1 MKNRI
6 VMPAVI
12 SAIILSSCGTIMPP
26 QNTVTTTAVTTSA
39 EPETA
44 ESYAT
49 PEETQA
55 REKLRKDTF
64 IAEFWG
70 QNISFGD
77 TDTLVKTAAKDSSFD
92 IAAEKTSNQQKLSVK
107 SKSGTGT
114 VDVMS
119 IDMTKAQLGYSLS
132 YILTTFGDNYHS
144 YTLDAIEGITSEN
157 LISENSDMSV
167 VVSKGRY
174 SRSCSIQKTD
184 TKGSNYGYAETV
196 VIIKENKLTLISG
209 SFISADMMDRQGFSL
224 LIKKLADNIE
234 Y

>member
-1 MKNRI
+1 MKKTI
-6 VMPAVI
+6 MIAAAL
-12 SAIILSSCGTIMPP
+12 SAILLSSCGNIMPP
-26 QNTVTTTAVTTSA
+26 QAAVTTTAITTSA
-39 EPETA
+39 ESEA
-44 ESYAT
+44 KEYAT

-70 QNISFGD
+70 QNISFKD
-77 TDTLVKTAAKDSSFD
+77 TAELIKDIEKGTSFEVASEKTA
-92 IAAEKTSNQQKLSVK
+92 NQQKVSVK

-144 YTLDAIEGITSEN
+144 YTLDALDGVTAEN
-157 LISENSDMSV
+157 IISENSDMSV

-184 TKGSNYGYAETV
+184 SSGSHYGYAETV

-209 SFISADMMDRQGFSL
+209 SFISADMMDRQGFSSF
-224 LIKKLADNIE
+224 IRKLSGNVE

>member
-1 MKNRI
+1 MI
-6 VMPAVI
+6 IAAVL
-12 SAIILSSCGTIMPP
+12 SAIILSSCGNIGPV
-26 QNTVTTTAVTTSA
+26 QNTVTTTTVTTA
-39 EPETA
+39 A
-44 ESYAT
+44 ESEAEKYAT

-77 TDTLVKTAAKDSSFD
+77 TDAIVKAATKDSSFE
-92 IAAEKTSNQQKLSVK
+92 IAAEKTSNQQKLAVK

-119 IDMTKAQLGYSLS
+119 IDMSKAQLGYSLS

-144 YTLDAIEGITSEN
+144 YTIDALDGVTAEN
-157 LISENSDMSV
+157 MISENSNMTV
-167 VVSKGRY
+167 VVSKGKY

-184 TKGSNYGYAETV
+184 SKGSHYGYAETV
-196 VIIKENKLTLISG
+196 VIVKENRLTLISG
-209 SFISADMMDRQGFSL
+209 SFISADMMDRQGFAS
-224 LIKKLADNIE
+224 LIKKLADNVE

>member
-1 MKNRI
+1 MI
-6 VMPAVI
+6 IAAVL
-12 SAIILSSCGTIMPP
+12 SAIIFSSCGNIGPV
-26 QNTVTTTAVTTSA
+26 QNTVTTTTVTTATESEA
-39 EPETA
+39 EE
-44 ESYAT
+44 YAT

-77 TDTLVKTAAKDSSFD
+77 TDALVKAATKDSSFE
-92 IAAEKTSNQQKLSVK
+92 IAAEKTSNQQKLAVK

-119 IDMTKAQLGYSLS
+119 IDMSKAQLGYSLS

-144 YTLDAIEGITSEN
+144 YTVDALDGVTAEN
-157 LISENSDMSV
+157 MISENSSMSV
-167 VVSKGRY
+167 VVSKGKY

-184 TKGSNYGYAETV
+184 SKGSHYGYAETV
-196 VIIKENKLTLISG
+196 VIVKENRLTLISG
-209 SFISADMMDRQGFSL
+209 SFISADMMDRQGFASL
-224 LIKKLADNIE
+224 LKKLADNVE

>member
-1 MKNRI
+1 MKKTI
-6 VMPAVI
+6 ILAAALSAV
-12 SAIILSSCGTIMPP
+12 ILSSCGNIAPV
-26 QNTVTTTAVTTSA
+26 QNTVTTTTVTTAVESEA
-39 EPETA
+39 EE
-44 ESYAT
+44 YAS
-49 PEETQA
+49 PEETQV

-77 TDTLVKTAAKDSSFD
+77 TDALVKAATKDSSFE
-92 IAAEKTSNQQKLSVK
+92 IAAEKTSNQQKLAVK

-119 IDMTKAQLGYSLS
+119 IDMSKAQLGYSLS

-144 YTLDAIEGITSEN
+144 YTVDALDGVTAEN
-157 LISENSDMSV
+157 MISENSSMSV
-167 VVSKGRY
+167 VVSKGKY

-184 TKGSNYGYAETV
+184 SKGSHYGYAETV
-196 VIIKENKLTLISG
+196 VIVKENKLTLISG
-209 SFISADMMDRQGFSL
+209 SFISADMMDRQGFASL
-224 LIKKLADNIE
+224 LKKLADNVE

>member
-1 MKNRI
+1 MRKTMI
-6 VMPAVI
+6 IAAAL
-12 SAIILSSCGTIMPP
+12 SAIILSSCGNIGPV
-26 QNTVTTTAVTTSA
+26 QNTVTTTTVTTA
-39 EPETA
+39 A
-44 ESYAT
+44 ESEAEEYAT

-77 TDTLVKTAAKDSSFD
+77 TGELVKTAAKDSSFE
-92 IAAEKTSNQQKLSVK
+92 IVAEKTSNQQKLSVK

-144 YTLDAIEGITSEN
+144 YTIDALDGVTAEN
-157 LISENSDMSV
+157 MISENSSMSV
-167 VVSKGRY
+167 VVSKGKY

-209 SFISADMMDRQGFSL
+209 SFISADMMDRQGFSSF
-224 LIKKLADNIE
+224 IRKLSGNVE

>member
-1 MKNRI
+1 MKKTI
-6 VMPAVI
+6 MIAAAL
-12 SAIILSSCGTIMPP
+12 SAILLSGCGNIMPP
-26 QNTVTTTAVTTSA
+26 QTAVTTTAITPSA
-39 EPETA
+39 ESEV
-44 ESYAT
+44 EEYAT

-77 TDTLVKTAAKDSSFD
+77 TGELVKTAAKDSSFE

-107 SKSGTGT
+107 SKSGTGA
-114 VDVMS
+114 VDVMC

-144 YTLDAIEGITSEN
+144 YTIDALDGVTAEN
-157 LISENSDMSV
+157 MISENSSMSV
-167 VVSKGRY
+167 VVSKGKY

>member
-6 VMPAVI
+6 LLLAAI
-12 SAIILSSCGTIMPP
+12 SAILLSGCGNIMPM
-26 QNTVTTTAVTTSA
+26 QNTVTTTATT
-39 EPETA
+39 TTV
-44 ESYAT
+44 ESEVEEYAT

-77 TDTLVKTAAKDSSFD
+77 TDALVKAATKDSSFE
-92 IAAEKTSNQQKLSVK
+92 IAAEKTSNQQKLAVK
-107 SKSGTGT
+107 SKSGTGS

-119 IDMTKAQLGYSLS
+119 IDMSKAQLGYSLS

-144 YTLDAIEGITSEN
+144 YTIDALDGVTAEN
-157 LISENSDMSV
+157 MISENSSMSV
-167 VVSKGRY
+167 VVSKGKY

>member
-1 MKNRI
+1 MI
-6 VMPAVI
+6 AAAI
-12 SAIILSSCGTIMPP
+12 SAIMLSGCGNIMPM
-26 QNTVTTTAVTTSA
+26 QNTVTTTATTT
-39 EPETA
+39 TA
-44 ESYAT
+44 ESEAEEYAT

-70 QNISFGD
+70 QDISFGD
-77 TDTLVKTAAKDSSFD
+77 TDALVKAATKDSSFE
-92 IAAEKTSNQQKLSVK
+92 ISNEKTSNQQKLAVK
-107 SKSGTGT
+107 SKSGTGS

-119 IDMTKAQLGYSLS
+119 IDMSKAQLGYSLS

-144 YTLDAIEGITSEN
+144 YTIDALDGVTAEN
-157 LISENSDMSV
+157 MISENSTMNV
-167 VVSKGRY
+167 VVSKGKY

-184 TKGSNYGYAETV
+184 GKVSHYGYAETM

-209 SFISADMMDRQGFSL
+209 SFISTDMMDRQGFAS
-224 LIKKLADNIE
+224 LIKKLADNVE

>member
-26 QNTVTTTAVTTSA
+26 QNTVTTAAVTTSA

-44 ESYAT
+44 ESYAS
-49 PEETQA
+49 PEETQTK
-55 REKLRKDTF
+55 EKLRKDTF

-70 QNISFGD
+70 QNISFKD
-77 TDTLVKTAAKDSSFD
+77 TAELIKDIEKGTSFEV
-92 IAAEKTSNQQKLSVK
+92 AAEKTANQQKLSVK
-107 SKSGTGT
+107 SKSGTGA
-114 VDVMS
+114 VDVMC
-119 IDMTKAQLGYSLS
+119 IDMSKAQLGYSLS

-144 YTLDAIEGITSEN
+144 YTIDALDGVTAEN
-157 LISENSDMSV
+157 MISENSDMSV

-184 TKGSNYGYAETV
+184 SSGSHYGYAETV
-196 VIIKENKLTLISG
+196 IIIKENKLTLISG
-209 SFISADMMDRQGFSL
+209 SFISADMMDRQGFSSF
-224 LIKKLADNIE
+224 IRKIAGNVE

>member
-1 MKNRI
+1 MKKTI
-6 VMPAVI
+6 LIAAAL
-12 SAIILSSCGTIMPP
+12 SALLLSGCGNIMPP
-26 QNTVTTTAVTTSA
+26 LTAVTTTVTTT
-39 EPETA
+39 PA
-44 ESYAT
+44 ESEAEEYAT

-77 TDTLVKTAAKDSSFD
+77 TDALVKTATKDSSFE
-92 IAAEKTSNQQKLSVK
+92 ITAEKTSNQQKLAVK

-119 IDMTKAQLGYSLS
+119 IDMSKAQLGYSLS

-144 YTLDAIEGITSEN
+144 YTVDALDGVTAEN
-157 LISENSDMSV
+157 MISENSNMTV
-167 VVSKGRY
+167 VVSKGKY

-184 TKGSNYGYAETV
+184 SKASHYGYAETV
-196 VIIKENKLTLISG
+196 VIVKENRLTLISG
-209 SFISADMMDRQGFSL
+209 SFISADMMDRQGFASL
-224 LIKKLADNIE
+224 LKKLTDNVE

>member
-1 MKNRI
+1 MI
-6 VMPAVI
+6 AAAI
-12 SAIILSSCGTIMPP
+12 SAIMLSGCGNIMPM
-26 QNTVTTTAVTTSA
+26 QNTVTTTATTT
-39 EPETA
+39 TA
-44 ESYAT
+44 ESEAEEYAT

-77 TDTLVKTAAKDSSFD
+77 TDALVKTATKDSSLE
-92 IAAEKTSNQQKLSVK
+92 IADEKTSNQQKLAVK
-107 SKSGTGT
+107 SKSGTGS

-119 IDMTKAQLGYSLS
+119 IDMSKAQLGYSLS

-144 YTLDAIEGITSEN
+144 YTIEALDGVTAEN
-157 LISENSDMSV
+157 MISENSTMNV
-167 VVSKGRY
+167 VVSKGKY

-184 TKGSNYGYAETV
+184 SKGSHYGYAETV
-196 VIIKENKLTLISG
+196 VIVKENKLTLISG
-209 SFISADMMDRQGFSL
+209 SFISADMMDRQGFASL
-224 LIKKLADNIE
+224 LKKLADNIE

>member
-1 MKNRI
+1 MKKTMMI
-6 VMPAVI
+6 AAALSAV
-12 SAIILSSCGTIMPP
+12 ILSSCGNIGPV
-26 QNTVTTTAVTTSA
+26 QNTVTTTTVTTAVES
-39 EPETA
+39 ET
-44 ESYAT
+44 EEYAS

-77 TDTLVKTAAKDSSFD
+77 TDALVKAATKDSSFE
-92 IAAEKTSNQQKLSVK
+92 IAAEKTSNQQKLAVK

-119 IDMTKAQLGYSLS
+119 IDMSKAQLGYSLS

-144 YTLDAIEGITSEN
+144 YTVDALDGVTAEN
-157 LISENSDMSV
+157 MISENSSMTV
-167 VVSKGRY
+167 VVSKGKY

-184 TKGSNYGYAETV
+184 SKGSHYGYAETV

-209 SFISADMMDRQGFSL
+209 SFISADMMDRQGFASL
-224 LIKKLADNIE
+224 LKKLADNVE

>member
-49 PEETQA
+49 PEETQSK
-55 REKLRKDTF
+55 EKLRKDTF

-70 QNISFGD
+70 QNISFKD
-77 TDTLVKTAAKDSSFD
+77 TAELIKDIEKGTSFEV
-92 IAAEKTSNQQKLSVK
+92 AAEKTANQQKLSVK
-107 SKSGTGT
+107 SKSGTGA
-114 VDVMS
+114 VDVMC
-119 IDMTKAQLGYSLS
+119 IDMSKAQLGYSLS

-144 YTLDAIEGITSEN
+144 YTIDALDGVTAEN
-157 LISENSDMSV
+157 MISENSTMNV

-174 SRSCSIQKTD
+174 SRNCSIQKTD
-184 TKGSNYGYAETV
+184 TKGSHYGYAETV
-196 VIIKENKLTLISG
+196 IIIKENKLTLISG

>member
-1 MKNRI
+1 MRKTMI
-6 VMPAVI
+6 IAAAL
-12 SAIILSSCGTIMPP
+12 SAIILSSCGNIGPV
-26 QNTVTTTAVTTSA
+26 QNTVTTTTVTTAVES
-39 EPETA
+39 ET
-44 ESYAT
+44 EEYAS

-77 TDTLVKTAAKDSSFD
+77 TDALVKAATKDSSFE
-92 IAAEKTSNQQKLSVK
+92 IAAEKTSNQQKLAVK

-119 IDMTKAQLGYSLS
+119 IDMSKAQLGYSLS

-144 YTLDAIEGITSEN
+144 HTVDALDGVTAEN
-157 LISENSDMSV
+157 MISENSTMTV
-167 VVSKGRY
+167 VVSKGKY

-184 TKGSNYGYAETV
+184 SKGSHYGYAETV
-196 VIIKENKLTLISG
+196 VIVKENKLTLISG
-209 SFISADMMDRQGFSL
+209 SFISADMMDRQGFASL
-224 LIKKLADNIE
+224 LKKLADNVE

>member
-1 MKNRI
+1 MKKTI
-6 VMPAVI
+6 MIAVAL
-12 SAIILSSCGTIMPP
+12 SAILLSSCGNIMSP
-26 QNTVTTTAVTTSA
+26 QTAVTTTAITTSA
-39 EPETA
+39 ESE
-44 ESYAT
+44 EEEYAT
-49 PEETQA
+49 PEETQSK
-55 REKLRKDTF
+55 EKLRKDTF

-70 QNISFGD
+70 QNISFKD
-77 TDTLVKTAAKDSSFD
+77 TANLIKDVEKGTSFE

-107 SKSGTGT
+107 SKSGTGA
-114 VDVMS
+114 VDVMC

-144 YTLDAIEGITSEN
+144 YTIDALDGVTAEN
-157 LISENSDMSV
+157 MISENSSMSV
-167 VVSKGRY
+167 VVSKGKY

>member
-6 VMPAVI
+6 LLLAAI
-12 SAIILSSCGTIMPP
+12 SAILLSGCGNIMPM
-26 QNTVTTTAVTTSA
+26 QNTVTTTATTT
-39 EPETA
+39 TA
-44 ESYAT
+44 ESEAEEYAT

-77 TDTLVKTAAKDSSFD
+77 TDALVKAATKDSSFELT
-92 IAAEKTSNQQKLSVK
+92 AEKTSNQQKLAVK
-107 SKSGTGT
+107 SKSGTGS

-119 IDMTKAQLGYSLS
+119 IDMSKAQLGYSLS

-144 YTLDAIEGITSEN
+144 YTVDALDGVTAEN
-157 LISENSDMSV
+157 MISENSTMTV
-167 VVSKGRY
+167 VVSKGKY

-184 TKGSNYGYAETV
+184 SKGSHYGYAETV
-196 VIIKENKLTLISG
+196 VIVKENKLTRISG
-209 SFISADMMDRQGFSL
+209 SFISADMMDRQGFASL
-224 LIKKLADNIE
+224 LKKLADNVE

>member
-1 MKNRI
+1 MKKTI
-6 VMPAVI
+6 ILAAALSAV
-12 SAIILSSCGTIMPP
+12 ILSSCGNIGPV
-26 QNTVTTTAVTTSA
+26 QNTVTTTTVTTAVESEA
-39 EPETA
+39 EE
-44 ESYAT
+44 YAS

-77 TDTLVKTAAKDSSFD
+77 TDALVKAATKDSSFE
-92 IAAEKTSNQQKLSVK
+92 IAAEKTSNQQKLAVK

-114 VDVMS
+114 VDVMN
-119 IDMTKAQLGYSLS
+119 IDMSKAQLGYSLS

-144 YTLDAIEGITSEN
+144 YTVDALDGVTAEN
-157 LISENSDMSV
+157 MISENSDMSV

-184 TKGSNYGYAETV
+184 SSGSHYGYAETV

-209 SFISADMMDRQGFSL
+209 SFISADMMDRQGFASL
-224 LIKKLADNIE
+224 LKKLADNVE

>member
-6 VMPAVI
+6 LLLAAI
-12 SAIILSSCGTIMPP
+12 SAILLSGCGNIMPM
-26 QNTVTTTAVTTSA
+26 QNTVTTTATTT
-39 EPETA
+39 TA
-44 ESYAT
+44 ESEAEEYAT

-70 QNISFGD
+70 QDISFDD
-77 TDTLVKTAAKDSSFD
+77 TDALVKAATKDSSFE
-92 IAAEKTSNQQKLSVK
+92 IADEKTSNQQKLAVK

-119 IDMTKAQLGYSLS
+119 IDMSKAQLGYSLS

-144 YTLDAIEGITSEN
+144 YTIDALDGVTAEN
-157 LISENSDMSV
+157 MISENSTMNV
-167 VVSKGRY
+167 VVSKGKY
-174 SRSCSIQKTD
+174 SRSCLIQKTD
-184 TKGSNYGYAETV
+184 GKGSHYGYAETV
-196 VIIKENKLTLISG
+196 VIVKENKLTLISG
-209 SFISADMMDRQGFSL
+209 SFISADMMDRQGFASL
-224 LIKKLADNIE
+224 LKKLADNVE

>member
-1 MKNRI
+1 MKKTI
-6 VMPAVI
+6 MIAAAL
-12 SAIILSSCGTIMPP
+12 SALLLSGCGNIMPP
-26 QNTVTTTAVTTSA
+26 QAAVTTTVTTI
-39 EPETA
+39 PA
-44 ESYAT
+44 ESEAEEYAT
-49 PEETQA
+49 PEDTQA

-77 TDTLVKTAAKDSSFD
+77 TDTLVKAATKDSSFE
-92 IAAEKTSNQQKLSVK
+92 IAAEKTSNQQKLAVK

-119 IDMTKAQLGYSLS
+119 IDMSKAQLGYSLS

-144 YTLDAIEGITSEN
+144 YTVDALDGVTAEN
-157 LISENSDMSV
+157 MISENSSMTV
-167 VVSKGRY
+167 VVSKGKY

-184 TKGSNYGYAETV
+184 SKGSHYGYAETV
-196 VIIKENKLTLISG
+196 VIVKENKLTLISG
-209 SFISADMMDRQGFSL
+209 SFISADMMDRQGFSSF
-224 LIKKLADNIE
+224 IRKLAGNVE

>member
-6 VMPAVI
+6 LLLAAI
-12 SAIILSSCGTIMPP
+12 SAILLSGCGNIMPM
-26 QNTVTTTAVTTSA
+26 QNTVTTTATTT
-39 EPETA
+39 TA
-44 ESYAT
+44 ESEAEEYAT

-70 QNISFGD
+70 QDISFKD
-77 TDTLVKTAAKDSSFD
+77 TANLIKDVEKGTSFE
-92 IAAEKTSNQQKLSVK
+92 IAAEKTSNQQKLAVK
-107 SKSGTGT
+107 SKSGTGS
-114 VDVMS
+114 VDIMS
-119 IDMTKAQLGYSLS
+119 IDMSKAQLGYSLS

-144 YTLDAIEGITSEN
+144 YTIDALDGVSTEN
-157 LISENSDMSV
+157 MISENSTMNV
-167 VVSKGRY
+167 VVSKGKY

-184 TKGSNYGYAETV
+184 GKGSHYGYAETV

-209 SFISADMMDRQGFSL
+209 SFISADMMDRQGFAS
-224 LIKKLADNIE
+224 LIKKLADNVE

>member
-1 MKNRI
+1 MKKTI
-6 VMPAVI
+6 MIAAAI
-12 SAIILSSCGTIMPP
+12 SAIMLSGCGNIMPM
-26 QNTVTTTAVTTSA
+26 QNTVTTTATTT
-39 EPETA
+39 TA
-44 ESYAT
+44 ESEAEEYAT

-77 TDTLVKTAAKDSSFD
+77 TDALVKTATKDSSFE
-92 IAAEKTSNQQKLSVK
+92 IADEKTSNQQKLAVK
-107 SKSGTGT
+107 SKSGTGS

-119 IDMTKAQLGYSLS
+119 IDMSKAQLGYSLS

-144 YTLDAIEGITSEN
+144 YTIEALDGVTAEN
-157 LISENSDMSV
+157 MISENSTMNV
-167 VVSKGRY
+167 VVSKGKY

-184 TKGSNYGYAETV
+184 SKGSHYGYAETV
-196 VIIKENKLTLISG
+196 VIVKENKLTLISG
-209 SFISADMMDRQGFSL
+209 SFISADMMDRQGFASL
-224 LIKKLADNIE
+224 LKKLADNIE

>member
-6 VMPAVI
+6 LLLAAI
-12 SAIILSSCGTIMPP
+12 SAILLSGCGNIMPM
-26 QNTVTTTAVTTSA
+26 QNAVTTTATTT
-39 EPETA
+39 TA
-44 ESYAT
+44 ESEAEEYAT

-77 TDTLVKTAAKDSSFD
+77 TDALVKAATKDSSFE
-92 IAAEKTSNQQKLSVK
+92 IADEKTSNQQKLAVK
-107 SKSGTGT
+107 SKSGTGS

-119 IDMTKAQLGYSLS
+119 IDMSKAQLGYSLS
-132 YILTTFGDNYHS
+132 YILSTFGDNYHS
-144 YTLDAIEGITSEN
+144 YTIDALDGVSAEN
-157 LISENSDMSV
+157 MISENSTMNV
-167 VVSKGRY
+167 VVSKGKY

-184 TKGSNYGYAETV
+184 GKGSHYGYAETV
-196 VIIKENKLTLISG
+196 VIVKENKLTLISG
-209 SFISADMMDRQGFSL
+209 SFISADMMDRQGFASL
-224 LIKKLADNIE
+224 LKKLADNVE

>member
-1 MKNRI
+1 MRKTMI
-6 VMPAVI
+6 IAAVL
-12 SAIILSSCGTIMPP
+12 SAIILSSCGNIGPV
-26 QNTVTTTAVTTSA
+26 QNTVTTTTVTTA
-39 EPETA
+39 A
-44 ESYAT
+44 ESEAEEYAT

-77 TDTLVKTAAKDSSFD
+77 TDALVKTATKDSSFEFAD
-92 IAAEKTSNQQKLSVK
+92 EKTSNQQKLAVK
-107 SKSGTGT
+107 SKSGTGS

-119 IDMTKAQLGYSLS
+119 IDMSKAQLGYSLS

-144 YTLDAIEGITSEN
+144 YTIEALDGVTAEN
-157 LISENSDMSV
+157 MISENSTMNV
-167 VVSKGRY
+167 VVSKGKY

-184 TKGSNYGYAETV
+184 SKGSHYGYAETV
-196 VIIKENKLTLISG
+196 VIVKENRLTLISG
-209 SFISADMMDRQGFSL
+209 SFISADMMDRQGFASL
-224 LIKKLADNIE
+224 LKKLADNVE

>member
-1 MKNRI
+1 MRKTMI
-6 VMPAVI
+6 IAAVL
-12 SAIILSSCGTIMPP
+12 SAIILSSCGNIGPV
-26 QNTVTTTAVTTSA
+26 QNTVTTTTVTTA
-39 EPETA
+39 A
-44 ESYAT
+44 ESEAEEYAT

-77 TDTLVKTAAKDSSFD
+77 TDALVKTATKDSSFE
-92 IAAEKTSNQQKLSVK
+92 IADEKTSNQQKLAVK
-107 SKSGTGT
+107 SKSGTGS

-119 IDMTKAQLGYSLS
+119 IDMSKAQLGYSLS

-144 YTLDAIEGITSEN
+144 YTIEALDGVTAEN
-157 LISENSDMSV
+157 MISENSTMNV
-167 VVSKGRY
+167 VVSKGKY

-184 TKGSNYGYAETV
+184 GKGSHYGYAETV
-196 VIIKENKLTLISG
+196 VIVKENKLTLISG
-209 SFISADMMDRQGFSL
+209 SFISADMMDRQGFAS
-224 LIKKLADNIE
+224 LIKKLADNVE

>member
-1 MKNRI
+1 MI
-6 VMPAVI
+6 IAAVL
-12 SAIILSSCGTIMPP
+12 SAIIFSSCGNIGPV
-26 QNTVTTTAVTTSA
+26 QNTVTTTTVTTATESEA
-39 EPETA
+39 EE
-44 ESYAT
+44 YAT

-77 TDTLVKTAAKDSSFD
+77 TDALVKAATKDSSFE
-92 IAAEKTSNQQKLSVK
+92 IAAEKTSNQQKLAVK

-119 IDMTKAQLGYSLS
+119 IDMSKAQLGYSLS

-144 YTLDAIEGITSEN
+144 YTVDALDGVTAEN
-157 LISENSDMSV
+157 MISENSSMSV
-167 VVSKGRY
+167 VVSKGKY

-184 TKGSNYGYAETV
+184 SKGSHYGYAETV
-196 VIIKENKLTLISG
+196 VIVKENRLTLISG

-224 LIKKLADNIE
+224 LIKKLADNVE

>member
-1 MKNRI
+1 MRKTMI
-6 VMPAVI
+6 IAAVL
-12 SAIILSSCGTIMPP
+12 SAIIFSSCGNIGPV
-26 QNTVTTTAVTTSA
+26 QNTVTTTTVTTATESEA
-39 EPETA
+39 EE
-44 ESYAT
+44 YAT

-77 TDTLVKTAAKDSSFD
+77 TDALVKAATKDSSFE
-92 IAAEKTSNQQKLSVK
+92 IAAEKTSNQQKLAVK

-119 IDMTKAQLGYSLS
+119 IDMSKAQLGYSLS

-144 YTLDAIEGITSEN
+144 YTVDALDGVTAEN
-157 LISENSDMSV
+157 MISENSSMSV
-167 VVSKGRY
+167 VVSKGKY

-184 TKGSNYGYAETV
+184 SKGSHYGYAETV
-196 VIIKENKLTLISG
+196 VIVKENRLTLISG
-209 SFISADMMDRQGFSL
+209 SFISADMMDRQGFASL
-224 LIKKLADNIE
+224 LKKLADNVE

>member
-1 MKNRI
+1 MKKTMMI
-6 VMPAVI
+6 AAALSAV
-12 SAIILSSCGTIMPP
+12 ILSSCGNIRPV
-26 QNTVTTTAVTTSA
+26 QNTETTTTVTTATESEA
-39 EPETA
+39 EE
-44 ESYAT
+44 YAT
-49 PEETQA
+49 PEETQT

-77 TDTLVKTAAKDSSFD
+77 TDAIVKAATKDSSFE
-92 IAAEKTSNQQKLSVK
+92 IAAEKTSNQQKLAVK

-119 IDMTKAQLGYSLS
+119 IDMSKAQLGYSLS

-144 YTLDAIEGITSEN
+144 YTIDALDGVTAEN
-157 LISENSDMSV
+157 MISENSSMTV
-167 VVSKGRY
+167 VVSKGKY

-184 TKGSNYGYAETV
+184 SKGSHYGYAETV
-196 VIIKENKLTLISG
+196 VIIKENKLILISG
-209 SFISADMMDRQGFSL
+209 SFISADMMDRQGFAS
-224 LIKKLADNIE
+224 LIKKLADNVE

>member
-6 VMPAVI
+6 LLLAAI
-12 SAIILSSCGTIMPP
+12 SAILLSGCGNIMPM
-26 QNTVTTTAVTTSA
+26 QNTVTTTATTT
-39 EPETA
+39 TA
-44 ESYAT
+44 ESEAEEYAT

-77 TDTLVKTAAKDSSFD
+77 TDALVKAATKDSSFELT
-92 IAAEKTSNQQKLSVK
+92 AEKTSNQQKLAVK
-107 SKSGTGT
+107 SKSGTGS

-119 IDMTKAQLGYSLS
+119 IDMSKAQLGYSLS

-144 YTLDAIEGITSEN
+144 YTVDALDGVTAEN
-157 LISENSDMSV
+157 MISENSTMTV
-167 VVSKGRY
+167 VVSKGKY

-184 TKGSNYGYAETV
+184 SKGSHYGYAETV
-196 VIIKENKLTLISG
+196 VIVKENKLTLISG
-209 SFISADMMDRQGFSL
+209 SFISADMMDRQGFASL
-224 LIKKLADNIE
+224 LKKLADNVE

>member
-1 MKNRI
+1 MKNKI
-6 VMPAVI
+6 I
-12 SAIILSSCGTIMPP
+12 LSAALSALLLSSCGNIMPP
-26 QNTVTTTAVTTSA
+26 QTAVTTTVTTT
-39 EPETA
+39 PA
-44 ESYAT
+44 ESEAEEYAT

-70 QNISFGD
+70 QNISFKD
-77 TDTLVKTAAKDSSFD
+77 TAELVKDIEKGTSFEV
-92 IAAEKTSNQQKLSVK
+92 ASEKTANQQKLSVK

-114 VDVMS
+114 VDVMC

-144 YTLDAIEGITSEN
+144 YTIDALDGVTAEN
-157 LISENSDMSV
+157 MISENSSMSV
-167 VVSKGRY
+167 VVSKGKY
-174 SRSCSIQKTD
+174 SRSSSIQKTD

-209 SFISADMMDRQGFSL
+209 SFISADMMDRQGFSSF
-224 LIKKLADNIE
+224 IRKIAGNVE